1 VQPNPST
8 TVWSFPIMASTAK
21 DLLLPT
27 EMAAFLRACGKFDL
41 SINAFELSFI
51 VRPSAYEEDRN
62 EQVVR
67 IKHKKS
73 RIEKDYIRYHGPNWP
88 TVFELDL
95 LSGHFM
101 CQMRKPR
108 RAIGMDSAA
117 P

>member
-1 VQPNPST
+1 
-8 TVWSFPIMASTAK
+8 MASTAK

-41 SINAFELSFI
+41 SIKAFELSFV
-51 VRPSAYEEDRN
+51 VRPSSYAEGII

-73 RIEKDYIRYHGPNWP
+73 RIEKDYLRYHGANWA

-101 CQMRKPR
+101 RDLRKPHR
-108 RAIGMDSAA
+108 SVSTDSAA